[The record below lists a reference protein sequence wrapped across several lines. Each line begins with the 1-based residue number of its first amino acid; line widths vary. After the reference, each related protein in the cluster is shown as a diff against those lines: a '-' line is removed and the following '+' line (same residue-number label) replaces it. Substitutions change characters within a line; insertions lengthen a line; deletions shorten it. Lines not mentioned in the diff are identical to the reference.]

1 MTCPTWGGKNFDIV
15 FATSAMA
22 ENGDRKQVVRE
33 AVCSGTMPRKER
45 RVLQSENL
53 QDEEVWND

>member
-22 ENGDRKQVVRE
+22 ENGDAE
-33 AVCSGTMPRKER
+33 AGGEGGGVF
-45 RVLQSENL
+45 
-53 QDEEVWND
+53 